1 MRGERS
7 LRKGGE
13 GWEGGEVVRKRFS
26 YLIKIYCTSPV
37 YSIPYTYC
45 TVPKVIDFPRYKMKC
60 CEENVIL
67 PGICHVVSHFPLLFM
82 LYRGNLDCFSNSA
95 PLTIPSLSLTSSSTS
110 VHRSKRTVSR
120 DLQYLIFSSITPMP
134 LTAASML
141 ICWRNLQCV
150 GSVRIYPMLLNHVSL
165 MFGYQIIC
173 CLWFTK
179 E

>member
-26 YLIKIYCTSPV
+26 YLIKIYSTV
-37 YSIPYTYC
+37 LALC
-45 TVPKVIDFPRYKMKC
+45 TVYVYILYCPRYKMKC

-67 PGICHVVSHFPLLFM
+67 PGIFHVVSHFPLLFM

-120 DLQYLIFSSITPMP
+120 DLRYLIFSSITPMP